1 MAIFITMKAWINAKM
16 INIYPKS
23 SVIRKEKKKAIAE
36 KWLRN
41 EAFSIVY
48 PQSYQEPNRIFI

>member
-1 MAIFITMKAWINAKM
+1 MAIFITMKNDIM

-36 KWLRN
+36 KCLRN

-48 PQSYQEPNRIFI
+48 PQSYQEPNRILI